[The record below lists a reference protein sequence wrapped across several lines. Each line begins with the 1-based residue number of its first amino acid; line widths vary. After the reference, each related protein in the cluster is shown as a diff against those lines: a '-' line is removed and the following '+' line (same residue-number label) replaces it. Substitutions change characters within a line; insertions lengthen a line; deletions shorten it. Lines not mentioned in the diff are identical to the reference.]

1 MKIANRSIEH
11 SGYHRAARPVKRLIA
26 KILLGGPLKRLV
38 VSNYVWILA
47 FHRVDDLGHP
57 DPLTCGIQ
65 EFADV
70 CDFLSRT
77 FRVVPLSQQLDEL
90 GGKESGG
97 TLSITFDDGY
107 RDNFENAAPILE
119 RFGLPAT
126 FFVATGFIGSDDV
139 AWWDKSLPKRPE
151 WMTWDQVRSL
161 HSRGF
166 EIGCHTVS
174 HADLGS
180 IPRESALQELEDSKG
195 RLNEELGSDI
205 DLFAYPYGGEA
216 HMNAENL
223 LLMKAVGF
231 RCSLSCY
238 GGVNHTHADPY
249 ALRRIP
255 VNSAGGETVED
266 IAYHLVRNIAPIRG
280 HQRVSNV

>member
-1 MKIANRSIEH
+1 MKTPNQAIQH
-11 SGYHRAARPVKRLIA
+11 LVYQRATRPVKRLIA
-26 KILLGGPLKRLV
+26 KILLGRPLKRFI
-38 VSNYVWILA
+38 VSNHVWILA

-57 DPLTCGIQ
+57 DHLTCGIQ
-65 EFADV
+65 EFVDV

-90 GGKESGG
+90 GGKDSGG

-107 RDNFENAAPILE
+107 RDNFEHAAPILE

-126 FFVATGFIGSDDV
+126 FFVATGFIGSDEV

-180 IPRESALQELEDSKG
+180 IPRESALRELEESTG
-195 RLNEELGSDI
+195 RLNDELGRDI

-223 LLMKAVGF
+223 LLVKASGL

-238 GGVNHTHADPY
+238 GGVNQINADPY

-255 VNSAGGETVED
+255 INSAGGETVED
-266 IAYHLVRNIAPIRG
+266 IAYHMVRNIAPIRG
-280 HQRVSNV
+280 HSRALDV